1 MAMAGRHIRHDWQTF
16 VDWEQKSVRTVCGK
30 TSTFNAVGIPGVTEQ
45 PEEVEVKGKKYFGW
59 CTLCSVLA
67 MRVAENAVTGRSGEI
82 HPYILP
88 MYQDVFRVTY
98 PVYDVYRARQEHLR
112 RVR

>member
-16 VDWEQKSVRTVCGK
+16 VDWEQKSVRTLCGK
-30 TSTFNAVGIPGVTEQ
+30 TSTFNAVGIPGVTPQ

-59 CTLCSVLA
+59 CTLCAVLA
-67 MRVAENAVTGRSGEI
+67 YRESSRVYGLEDI

-88 MYQDVFRVTY
+88 MYSDVLQTTLPIYLEYV
-98 PVYDVYRARQEHLR
+98 ARQEYLR

>member
-16 VDWEQKSVRTVCGK
+16 VNWEQKSVRTVCGK

-59 CTLCSVLA
+59 CTLC
-67 MRVAENAVTGRSGEI
+67 AVYSYQSAFKAYDGEDM
-82 HPYILP
+82 HPYIIP
-88 MYQDVFRVTY
+88 MYEGLIAIVEPVFLEWHS
-98 PVYDVYRARQEHLR
+98 RQR
-112 RVR
+112 R